1 MGQDTAEGL
10 QLTGK
15 PPAMAKPAQ
24 RGLTLIEL
32 LVALAVVILMAT
44 WGVPSFQEFAARNEV
59 AAEVMRI
66 KTALALARNT
76 AVMRRATIA
85 VCASSGPPYETCT
98 FDDWDQDWVIVE
110 GEATGGS
117 LAGNAVL
124 RILEA
129 SDSVDVS
136 FNRSDRP
143 VRYSSRGW
151 SQGFNGTFDVCT
163 PKEESAAIIINN
175 MGRARVEDQGSSC

>member
-1 MGQDTAEGL
+1 MGQETADGL
-10 QLTGK
+10 QLTGR

-44 WGVPSFQEFAARNEV
+44 WGVPSFQQFAARNEV

-76 AVMRRATIA
+76 AVMRRTTIA

-110 GEATGGS
+110 GEAVGGD
-117 LAGNAVL
+117 LIDIPVL
-124 RILEA
+124 RVLHA
-129 SDSVDVS
+129 SETVDVS

-143 VRYSSRGW
+143 VRYSSLGR
-151 SQGFNGTFDVCT
+151 SQGYNGTFDICSQ
-163 PKEESAAIIINN
+163 KGESAAIILNN
-175 MGRARVEDQGSSC
+175 LGRTRAKGQSSTC